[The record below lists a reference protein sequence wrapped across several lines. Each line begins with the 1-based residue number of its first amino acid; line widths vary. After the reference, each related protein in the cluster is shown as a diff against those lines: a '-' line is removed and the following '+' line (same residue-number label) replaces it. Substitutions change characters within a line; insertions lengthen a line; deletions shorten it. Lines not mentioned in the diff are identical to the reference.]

1 MFEQSLI
8 QDAAERRSPWSFAAS
23 LSLQCVLVGSV
34 LVIPVLHVAKLDTKL
49 QEVIF
54 FPRPVGKPDLP
65 QQPTKRQVTS
75 STILANTS
83 NRSYRPFQAPNH
95 IPDRV
100 DTRPDLP
107 NAPLYDFGSA
117 SNAGAGGV
125 PGVIGLPGLFDP
137 GTKMV
142 PIAPPVPLPK
152 PPQPVQKSIAPMQV
166 GGDVQSAKLLFG
178 PKPAYPPLARQARI
192 SGVVRLAARI
202 STDGHIEDLTLISGH
217 PMLSQAAIDAVRQWV
232 YKPTLLNR
240 EPVQVLTE
248 IQVNFTLNQ

>member
-23 LSLQCVLVGSV
+23 LSLQCVLLTSA

-83 NRSYRPFQAPNH
+83 NRSYRPFQAPTH
-95 IPDRV
+95 IPTQV
-100 DTRPDLP
+100 ATGPDLP
-107 NAPLYDFGSA
+107 NAPLYDFGTA
-117 SNAGAGGV
+117 SNSGGGV
-125 PGVIGLPGLFDP
+125 SDRIGLPALFDL

-142 PIAPPVPLPK
+142 AIAPPVPAPK
-152 PPQPVQKSIAPMQV
+152 PPQPVQKSNAPLRV
-166 GGDVQSAKLLFG
+166 GEGVQAAKLVFG
-178 PKPAYPPLARQARI
+178 PKPSYPPLARQARI

-202 STDGHIEDLTLISGH
+202 STDGHIQDLRLVSGH

-240 EPVQVLTE
+240 EPVEVLTE
-248 IQVNFTLNQ
+248 IMVNFTLNQ